1 MPRTSKA
8 PSLPTADPRYP
19 IGPFIPPTTIT
30 PADLHDAILTLAE
43 MPEQLR
49 QSLRDLSDAKLDT
62 PYREGGWT
70 IRQLVH
76 HIADSHMTALF
87 RVHKALTEDSPPVPG
102 YDEAAFA
109 KLPEYKAPIEWSLT
123 IIEGLHARWVL
134 LLQSLTEAQWQRSF
148 LHSERGPQKI
158 DFTTLNYAWHS
169 RHHLAHI
176 MNLLA
181 QKGW

>member
-1 MPRTSKA
+1 MLRSSKA
-8 PSLPTADPRYP
+8 PKFPLADPRYP
-19 IGPFIPPTTIT
+19 IGQFNPPTVIT
-30 PADLHDAILTLAE
+30 SGHRRDAISILAQ

-49 QSLRDLSDAKLDT
+49 QCLRPLSDAKIDT

-70 IRQLVH
+70 VRQLVH

-87 RVHKALTEDSPPVPG
+87 RVHKALSEESPSVPG

-109 KLPEYKAPIEWSLT
+109 KLSDYKAPIEWSLT
-123 IIEGLHARWVL
+123 IIEGVHARWVL

-176 MNLLA
+176 TNLCA
-181 QKGW
+181 QRGW